1 MRHKWI
7 TLLAQL
13 NNFLGCFLSFL
24 SYTKDGVQI
33 DALWQND
40 WIEVGECGL
49 AARNILDDAHLT
61 HHTGLAMGLGL
72 DRLLMVRKNISD
84 IRLIRS
90 QDPRVRSQMKDLTP
104 YQPVS
109 MMPSMTRDLSL
120 CVDQF
125 INEEELGDKIRR
137 LLPEI
142 HCIESLL
149 IKAETLYAD
158 LPPVAHQ
165 RMGMKPGQ
173 KNVLLQLTIRHLT
186 RTLTDTEANNI
197 RNQVYQLLHEGDRQE
212 LAT

>member
-1 MRHKWI
+1 M
-7 TLLAQL
+7 
-13 NNFLGCFLSFL
+13 
-24 SYTKDGVQI
+24 
-33 DALWQND
+33 
-40 WIEVGECGL
+40 
-49 AARNILDDAHLT
+49 
-61 HHTGLAMGLGL
+61 
-72 DRLLMVRKNISD
+72 
-84 IRLIRS
+84 
-90 QDPRVRSQMKDLTP
+90 
-104 YQPVS
+104 
-109 MMPSMTRDLSL
+109 
-120 CVDQF
+120 DQF